1 MRLGPHHAPAPDG
14 LTPQLTTHCLTAGMR
29 TARVVPQTAT
39 GGDPQPL
46 VDCDLIVQVPLELT
60 EKLSKPLPAD
70 GPLMSVCAV
79 RG

>member
-1 MRLGPHHAPAPDG
+1 
-14 LTPQLTTHCLTAGMR
+14 MR